1 MALSTLC
8 TPHTLNVF
16 DKVLWHRKVLSGQV
30 LRLGLYWCKAMLIT
44 SGINLYQPMN
54 NCLNT
59 DVLYS
64 LFCGKGLSDVY
75 STQQSDF

>member
-1 MALSTLC
+1 MAQEGAQWPSVKTWIILVQSK
-8 TPHTLNVF
+8 N
-16 DKVLWHRKVLSGQV
+16 
-30 LRLGLYWCKAMLIT
+30 IT

-64 LFCGKGLSDVY
+64 LFCGKDLSNVY
-75 STQQSDF
+75 STQQLAKIV

>member
-1 MALSTLC
+1 
-8 TPHTLNVF
+8 
-16 DKVLWHRKVLSGQV
+16 
-30 LRLGLYWCKAMLIT
+30 MLIT

-64 LFCGKGLSDVY
+64 LFCAKDLSNVY
-75 STQQSDF
+75 STQQFDF